1 MSTQEIWKDIPGY
14 EGLYQVS
21 NLGRIKSLCYKSNY
35 RNEIILKLRKK
46 QNGYFQ
52 VVLYKNGKPK
62 DFSVHKLVAKTFIN
76 NPNDYPIINH
86 KDENKQNNKV
96 DNLEWCTHSYNNE
109 YSLSKKINQY
119 NKDNVFIKI
128 WSSARKI
135 ERELLINHSDILK
148 CCKGLYKQA
157 GGFIWKFEGV
167 L

>member
-1 MSTQEIWKDIPGY
+1 MSKRVDIKGVIQERLQDAPFVGALIMGTTCNQNCANCFNQHLKNRNTLNVNPKFIIDMIQLNPFN
-14 EGLYQVS
+14 EGVIF
-21 NLGRIKSLCYKSNY
+21 G
-35 RNEIILKLRKK
+35 
-46 QNGYFQ
+46 G
-52 VVLYKNGKPK
+52 
-62 DFSVHKLVAKTFIN
+62 
-76 NPNDYPIINH
+76 
-86 KDENKQNNKV
+86 
-96 DNLEWCTHSYNNE
+96 LEWCTHSYNNE

-119 NKDNVFIKI
+119 NKDNVFIKT